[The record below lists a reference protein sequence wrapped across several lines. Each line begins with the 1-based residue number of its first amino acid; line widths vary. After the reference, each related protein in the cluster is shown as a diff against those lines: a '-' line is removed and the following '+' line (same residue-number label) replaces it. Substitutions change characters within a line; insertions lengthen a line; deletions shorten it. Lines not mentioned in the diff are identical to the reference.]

1 MQDYDQILFS
11 IAEKHTGGIPD
22 FLTTI
27 ASFLGRKT
35 DFFVGAS
42 EGEWEKLLI
51 NSFSK
56 EAENARKIFKEK
68 QLEKLRAEEKRKE
81 NIQRKQELE
90 AKIVE
95 VTDEEAL
102 EIQNNDFLVKGME
115 MSKPIEE
122 TDDKSDI
129 GKLQP
134 NDGNGCNLEKYMWT
148 QTLQE
153 VEIKIPFNTNFD
165 LKSRDII
172 VNIGKKHLKVGL
184 KGHPLI
190 IDGEICA
197 EVKLEDS
204 VWVLQDGKHVLI
216 TLEKINQ
223 MNWWDR
229 LLTTDPKISTKKI
242 NPEPSKLSDL
252 DGETRSLVEKMM
264 YDQKQKELGLPTSDD
279 QKKQNVL
286 NQFMKQHPE
295 MDFSK
300 CKFN

>member
-286 NQFMKQHPE
+286 NQ
-295 MDFSK
+295 
-300 CKFN
+300 

>member
-11 IAEKHTGGIPD
+11 IAEKHPGGVPE

-27 ASFLGRKT
+27 ASFLARKT
-35 DFFVGAS
+35 DFFVGAND
-42 EGEWEKLLI
+42 GEWEKLLLK
-51 NSFSK
+51 SFAK
-56 EAENARKIFKEK
+56 AGENAREIYQAK
-68 QLEKLRAEEKRKE
+68 QLEKQRAEEKRKE
-81 NIQRKQELE
+81 NLQNKQKQEEAE

-102 EIQNNDFLVKGME
+102 AIQNIEKAPVSM
-115 MSKPIEE
+115 PIEE
-122 TDDKSDI
+122 TDDDKADI

-134 NDGNGCNLEKYMWT
+134 NDGNGCNLETYQWT
-148 QTLQE
+148 QTLEE
-153 VEIKIPFNTNFD
+153 VEIKIPFNTTFD
-165 LKSRDII
+165 LKSRDVV
-172 VNIGKKHLKVGL
+172 VNIAKKHLKVGL
-184 KGHPLI
+184 KGKPLI

-204 VWVLQDGKHVLI
+204 VWVLQDGKTVLI

-229 LLTTDPKISTKKI
+229 LVTTDPQIATKKI

-264 YDQKQKELGLPTSDD
+264 YDQKQKELGLPSSDD
-279 QKKQNVL
+279 QKKQNVM